1 MIIMLFDNEMNE
13 RLLAFARNI
22 AALLFIGGIALVITY
37 RAETKT
43 TLETYQYLMLLCSG
57 IIMFLWSLYLAI
69 SNFTVLYHDYR
80 DYLLRC
86 LDKDNAQHTL
96 NDKQLKSTS
105 QIIKVLVKNNWI
117 NKVIY
122 YFQAIIIFFIG
133 FSFVL
138 IYIFGVVGIVE
149 QQAKLF
155 GFSA

>member
-1 MIIMLFDNEMNE
+1 MLFDNEMNE

-22 AALLFIGGIALVITY
+22 AALLLIGGIGLLITY

-57 IIMFLWSLYLAI
+57 IIMFLWSLYLSV

-80 DYLLRC
+80 NYLLRC
-86 LDKDNAQHTL
+86 LINENIQHSL

-105 QIIKVLVKNNWI
+105 QIIKILVRKNWI

-122 YFQAIIIFFIG
+122 YFQALTILLIG

-138 IYIFGVVGIVE
+138 IYFFGVIGMVE
-149 QQAKLF
+149 QQIKLF
-155 GFSA
+155 GFST